1 MTLLIQEEDIH
12 IRRYPI
18 KCPLFCLRYSNILPP
33 TPCSMRQGSRTNFPN
48 TVVCTAADSSNS
60 LQSVYMKVSR
70 LSASIPSA
78 TNVSVETSLVD
89 MTSWFGLV
97 AMQCSLVIECNG
109 SMRCY
114 FSPSLYLSILLAE
127 CRTIYECQ
135 IDHSIRPRGHIKRHN
150 CPVLSSIETVLL
162 SIIDIFHTED
172 LSPLIR
178 STSHQSKPH
187 PALHHAA
194 SSSCSALHEHC
205 SNHGTL
211 RRCTRYSSRHNT
223 TRRLRDRGGPP
234 TASIAETRS
243 TTLRQ
248 EMGDSRRSRPTAKC
262 H

>member
-48 TVVCTAADSSNS
+48 TVVCTATDSSNS

-70 LSASIPSA
+70 LSASIHSA

-114 FSPSLYLSILLAE
+114 FSPSLSISPSFSPSAV
-127 CRTIYECQ
+127 RYTNA
-135 IDHSIRPRGHIKRHN
+135 R
-150 CPVLSSIETVLL
+150 
-162 SIIDIFHTED
+162 SIIVYDREDI
-172 LSPLIR
+172 
-178 STSHQSKPH
+178 
-187 PALHHAA
+187 
-194 SSSCSALHEHC
+194 
-205 SNHGTL
+205 
-211 RRCTRYSSRHNT
+211 
-223 TRRLRDRGGPP
+223 
-234 TASIAETRS
+234 
-243 TTLRQ
+243 
-248 EMGDSRRSRPTAKC
+248 
-262 H
+262 

>member
-70 LSASIPSA
+70 LSASIHSA

-114 FSPSLYLSILLAE
+114 FSPSLSLHLSRRVPYDIRMPDRSWYTTERTYKATQLSCSVEHRNHPSFHHRHIPHRRALA
-127 CRTIYECQ
+127 
-135 IDHSIRPRGHIKRHN
+135 IDTLHLPPIQ
-150 CPVLSSIETVLL
+150 T
-162 SIIDIFHTED
+162 
-172 LSPLIR
+172 
-178 STSHQSKPH
+178 H

-211 RRCTRYSSRHNT
+211 RRCTR
-223 TRRLRDRGGPP
+223 
-234 TASIAETRS
+234 
-243 TTLRQ
+243 
-248 EMGDSRRSRPTAKC
+248 
-262 H
+262 

>member
-1 MTLLIQEEDIH
+1 MDLCDAIFPLLSLSLHLSRRVPYDI
-12 IRRYPI
+12 RMPDRSY
-18 KCPLFCLRYSNILPP
+18 
-33 TPCSMRQGSRTNFPN
+33 TTERT
-48 TVVCTAADSSNS
+48 
-60 LQSVYMKVSR
+60 YK
-70 LSASIPSA
+70 A
-78 TNVSVETSLVD
+78 T
-89 MTSWFGLV
+89 
-97 AMQCSLVIECNG
+97 Q
-109 SMRCY
+109 
-114 FSPSLYLSILLAE
+114 LSI
-127 CRTIYECQ
+127 
-135 IDHSIRPRGHIKRHN
+135 
-150 CPVLSSIETVLL
+150 LSSIETILL

-178 STSHQSKPH
+178 STSHQYKPH

-194 SSSCSALHEHC
+194 SSSCSALHEHR
-205 SNHGTL
+205 SNQRTL